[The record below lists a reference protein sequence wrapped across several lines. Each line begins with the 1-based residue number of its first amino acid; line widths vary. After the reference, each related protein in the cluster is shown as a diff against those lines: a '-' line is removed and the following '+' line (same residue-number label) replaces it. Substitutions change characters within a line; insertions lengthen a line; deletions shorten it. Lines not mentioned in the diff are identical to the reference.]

1 MAPTDI
7 NHLAGLALL
16 KRKLD
21 WWYTFWSSAK
31 HMQKSVIVSLT
42 YSFFFFYLRRKEMNK
57 TKSYLV
63 INFLNLREREI
74 LFKNKTTKMKLQ
86 NSSTRLKRCFG
97 SRYQMSPTRKALPSE
112 STAPHWTR
120 AAHRTFNYQTVH
132 IYSDKNI
139 SPSETDG
146 IQLLY

>member
-1 MAPTDI
+1 
-7 NHLAGLALL
+7 
-16 KRKLD
+16 
-21 WWYTFWSSAK
+21 
-31 HMQKSVIVSLT
+31 MQKSVIVSLT
-42 YSFFFFYLRRKEMNK
+42 YSFFFYLRRKEMNK

-74 LFKNKTTKMKLQ
+74 LLNNKTTKMKLQ

-97 SRYQMSPTRKALPSE
+97 SRYQLSPTRKALPSE
-112 STAPHWTR
+112 STAPQWTR

-139 SPSETDG
+139 SPSETDR
-146 IQLLY
+146 IQILYYFTEKTDNLIQILRINVKDQRAG

>member
-1 MAPTDI
+1 
-7 NHLAGLALL
+7 
-16 KRKLD
+16 
-21 WWYTFWSSAK
+21 
-31 HMQKSVIVSLT
+31 MQKSVIVSLT
-42 YSFFFFYLRRKEMNK
+42 YSFFFYLRRKEMNK

-112 STAPHWTR
+112 STAPQWTR

-139 SPSETDG
+139 SPSETDR
-146 IQLLY
+146 IQILYYFTEKTDNLIQILRINVKDQRAG

>member
-1 MAPTDI
+1 
-7 NHLAGLALL
+7 
-16 KRKLD
+16 
-21 WWYTFWSSAK
+21 
-31 HMQKSVIVSLT
+31 MQKSVIVSLT
-42 YSFFFFYLRRKEMNK
+42 YSFFFYLRRKEMNK

-74 LFKNKTTKMKLQ
+74 LLNNKTTKMKLQ

-112 STAPHWTR
+112 STAPQWTR

-139 SPSETDG
+139 SPSETDR
-146 IQLLY
+146 IQILYYFTEKTDNLIQILRINVKDQRAG

>member
-16 KRKLD
+16 KTKARLMV
-21 WWYTFWSSAK
+21 
-31 HMQKSVIVSLT
+31 HVLVVSQA
-42 YSFFFFYLRRKEMNK
+42 YAEVCHCFFNILFFYLRRKEMNK

-63 INFLNLREREI
+63 INFLNPRERKI

-97 SRYQMSPTRKALPSE
+97 SRYQMSPTRKALSSE
-112 STAPHWTR
+112 RNAPQWTR
-120 AAHRTFNYQTVH
+120 DAHRTFNYQTVH
-132 IYSDKNI
+132 IYSDKDI
-139 SPSETDG
+139 SPSETDC

>member
-16 KRKLD
+16 KTKGRLMVHVLVVCQA
-21 WWYTFWSSAK
+21 YAEVCHCFFN
-31 HMQKSVIVSLT
+31 IF
-42 YSFFFFYLRRKEMNK
+42 FFFFYLRRKEMNK

-63 INFLNLREREI
+63 INLLNLREREI

-86 NSSTRLKRCFG
+86 NSSTRRCFG

-112 STAPHWTR
+112 STAPQWTR

-139 SPSETDG
+139 SPSETDR